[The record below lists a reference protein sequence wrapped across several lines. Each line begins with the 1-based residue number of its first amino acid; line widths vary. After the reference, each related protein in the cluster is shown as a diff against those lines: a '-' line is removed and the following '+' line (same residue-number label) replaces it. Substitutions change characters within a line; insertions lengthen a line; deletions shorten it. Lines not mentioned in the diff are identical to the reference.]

1 MRFESGYFKK
11 ERDGK
16 KEKGEELNFFEKYEE
31 SLQPGIDKI
40 LEKRKHEE
48 EDRQVRQNERLEK
61 LKEEEK
67 KGKLVIKKI

>member
-48 EDRQVRQNERLEK
+48 
-61 LKEEEK
+61 
-67 KGKLVIKKI
+67 